1 MYSVITMFMP
11 SDIIAAQHICIG
23 IVSIFHVIPISLS
36 MAYSVLVGN
45 MVGAS
50 RVKTARAYVRMGLI
64 SGISWGLFSAT
75 IMIAFK

>member
-45 MVGAS
+45 MIGAS
-50 RVKTARAYVRMGLI
+50 RVKSAHAYVRMGLI
-64 SGISWGLFSAT
+64 SGITWGVFSAAVMT
-75 IMIAFK
+75 VFK